1 LLCAAALDRGLVR
14 PRDMKALTPKAGP
27 ILRDNVY
34 GWFERMEKGVYALT
48 PAGQAALLRWPQPVL
63 SDPAP

>member
-1 LLCAAALDRGLVR
+1 
-14 PRDMKALTPKAGP
+14 MKALVPNAGP

-34 GWFERMEKGVYALT
+34 GWFERIEKGVYALT
-48 PAGQAALLRWPQPVL
+48 SAGQAALLRWPQPVL